1 MKRSHFQAIDT
12 QLHSV
17 LIHTIQNQTHHYPY
31 NQQQKY
37 FQVVGR
43 KIPTE
48 TDQDP
53 EIYRMRVFAPNPVTA
68 KSRFWYFLHK
78 LHKLKKTTG
87 EILSVNEIFER
98 KTSYVKNYGV
108 WLRYNS
114 RSGTHNMY
122 KEFRD
127 TSLVGAVNQLY
138 SEMASRHRARDRSIQ
153 VIRVEEIDASD
164 CRRDNVTQFHNSA
177 IKFPLAHR
185 IPRAS
190 NAQVR
195 TTFKA
200 NRPTTFFS

>member
-1 MKRSHFQAIDT
+1 
-12 QLHSV
+12 
-17 LIHTIQNQTHHYPY
+17 
-31 NQQQKY
+31 
-37 FQVVGR
+37 
-43 KIPTE
+43 
-48 TDQDP
+48 
-53 EIYRMRVFAPNPVTA
+53 MRVFAPNPVTA

-127 TSLVGAVNQLY
+127 TSLVGDVNQLY

-164 CRRDNVTQFHNSA
+164 CRRDNVTQFQTRHQ
-177 IKFPLAHR
+177 FPWLTVFPSFER
-185 IPRAS
+185 S
-190 NAQVR
+190 GC
-195 TTFKA
+195 TT
-200 NRPTTFFS
+200 